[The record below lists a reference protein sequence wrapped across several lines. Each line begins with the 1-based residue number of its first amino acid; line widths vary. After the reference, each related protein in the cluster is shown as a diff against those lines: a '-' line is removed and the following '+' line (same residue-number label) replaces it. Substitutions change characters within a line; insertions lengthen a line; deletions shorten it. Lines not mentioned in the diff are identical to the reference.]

1 MKKIICHLLVIS
13 MCVLCMGACGSE
25 SSSVSDVSSG
35 HSLNLNDN
43 TSVTSTQED
52 VSINDYKFLRADEF
66 IYKCPSYMY
75 SEGRG
80 SGLKIYKEEYD
91 LVVFCGTN
99 NLGEFKSWDTVVDDS
114 KKELF
119 LTIINGYKPFIT
131 PLEQSVTNSEKMVN
145 KNGIEL
151 LRVEGTV
158 KGYDD
163 DDKDVQAEYIAY
175 YHLSPS
181 EKTRCFFTLIKDD
194 KYFTSSANKT
204 EADKILSD
212 MAENL
217 KLAE

>member
-80 SGLKIYKEEYD
+80 SGLKFTRKNMIWLYFAEQ
-91 LVVFCGTN
+91 
-99 NLGEFKSWDTVVDDS
+99 
-114 KKELF
+114 
-119 LTIINGYKPFIT
+119 TI
-131 PLEQSVTNSEKMVN
+131 
-145 KNGIEL
+145 
-151 LRVEGTV
+151 
-158 KGYDD
+158 
-163 DDKDVQAEYIAY
+163 
-175 YHLSPS
+175 
-181 EKTRCFFTLIKDD
+181 
-194 KYFTSSANKT
+194 
-204 EADKILSD
+204 
-212 MAENL
+212 
-217 KLAE
+217 